1 MCAILRSMTWNAP
14 SPKRS
19 TVRRGRP
26 LTVLRMRS
34 RRDLP
39 VAHRPA
45 HGAGVRARIFA
56 LLWFSLLFW
65 ASAYLALVTISGHTY
80 LRSIAFGLASIFALW
95 LILGALFS
103 NGEPIPVPSWYL
115 WCALAAW
122 AGWSVASLGWSV
134 HPAYTRAELGTEIA
148 WGMATA
154 TIFYVAARSGAAFR
168 ALTVA
173 AVACAGFLSALAV
186 YAAIASGFFDA
197 EHALVRSHGGAG
209 AFSTYLVLVMPLLP
223 LLLAPKPV
231 GFGSGL
237 WPLSIS
243 LAVFALLLV
252 AARLTE
258 NRMIWVALAAGFLVA
273 ALLAAW
279 RWRARLVRAPKRWG
293 GVLLVL
299 LLLLGAL
306 FVDAAV
312 QRARTNFKPDTPVAQ
327 SFADDPRFVVWQYAF
342 ERIRER
348 PWTGFG
354 FGKAILSEELRAELQ
369 DPMLAH
375 AHNLFVSQW
384 LQTGA
389 IGVAALVAMLAA
401 LTWSYWTF
409 VRGPDGTLA
418 AIGLAGLVMLV
429 TFVVKNLTDDF
440 MVRPTSKEFWA
451 LNAVLVGYGLRRA
464 LAAPANI

>member
-1 MCAILRSMTWNAP
+1 
-14 SPKRS
+14 
-19 TVRRGRP
+19 
-26 LTVLRMRS
+26 MRS
-34 RRDLP
+34 RRDIP
-39 VAHRPA
+39 VANRPA
-45 HGAGVRARIFA
+45 RGAGLRARIFA

-65 ASAYLALVTISGHTY
+65 ACSYLALVTISGHTY
-80 LRSIAFGLASIFALW
+80 FRSIAFGLASIFALW

-103 NGEPIPVPSWYL
+103 DGEPIPAPSWYL
-115 WCALAAW
+115 WAALVAW
-122 AGWSVASLGWSV
+122 CGWSVASLGWSL
-134 HPAYTRAELGTEIA
+134 HPAYTKAELGTEIA

-154 TIFYVAARSGAAFR
+154 TIFYVAARSGASFR
-168 ALTVA
+168 TLTVA

-186 YAAIASGFFDA
+186 FAAMTTGTFDP
-197 EHALVRSHGGAG
+197 EHALDRSHGGAG

-231 GFGSGL
+231 GFGSGP
-237 WPLSIS
+237 WPLSIT
-243 LAVFALLLV
+243 AGVFALLLV

-258 NRMIWVALAAGFLVA
+258 NRMIWVALATGFLVA
-273 ALLAAW
+273 AVLAAW
-279 RWRARLVRAPKRWG
+279 RWRARLIRAPKRWG
-293 GVLLVL
+293 GVLLALLVVL
-299 LLLLGAL
+299 AVL

-312 QRARTNFKPDTPVAQ
+312 QRARTDFKPDTPVAQ
-327 SFADDPRFVVWQYAF
+327 SFADDRRFVLWQYTF

-354 FGKAILSEELRAELQ
+354 FGKAILAEELRGELH

-389 IGVAALVAMLAA
+389 IGVAALLAMLAA
-401 LTWSYWTF
+401 LTWCYAAF
-409 VRGPDGTLA
+409 LRAPDGTLA

-440 MVRPTSKEFWA
+440 MIRPTSKEFWA

-464 LAAPANI
+464 LTAHAKI